1 MDQIITLTDPNSPV
15 AEAYRTLRINLEF
28 ASVDEPLRSLLV
40 TSAGPGE
47 GKSTALA
54 NLAVAMADGDRTVI
68 LVDADLRRPSQHE
81 LFGLA
86 NEHGLSDMFRNEAA
100 FNDPPL
106 QSIPPGPYGGA
117 RTGNSTLKVLTS
129 GPLPPIPSQLL
140 AARKMDDVIA
150 RLVEQADVVL
160 FDAPPVVA
168 VTDAS
173 LLASKVDGVLLVVKA
188 GDTRRDHVRAAKDRL
203 EKVNARLVGAVLLNA
218 PFDASL
224 QRYYTSAS

>member
-1 MDQIITLTDPNSPV
+1 MDSIITLTNPTSPA

-28 ASVDEPLRSLLV
+28 ASVDESLHSLLV

-54 NLAVAMADGDRTVI
+54 NLAIAMADGERAII
-68 LVDADLRRPSQHE
+68 LVDADLRHPTQHE
-81 LFGLA
+81 LFGLS
-86 NEHGLSDMFRNEAA
+86 NEHGLSDMFRSEAA

-106 QSIPPGPYGGA
+106 QAVPN
-117 RTGNSTLKVLTS
+117 TTLKVLTS

-140 AARKMDDVIA
+140 AARKMDAVIA
-150 RLVEQADVVL
+150 RLAQQADVVL

-218 PFDASL
+218 PLDASL
-224 QRYYTSAS
+224 QRYYSSSQ

>member
-1 MDQIITLTDPNSPV
+1 MDSIITLSDPTSPS

-28 ASVDEPLRSLLV
+28 ASVDEPLRTLLV
-40 TSAGPGE
+40 TSSGPGE

-54 NLAVAMADGDRTVI
+54 NLAAAMSDGDRAVI
-68 LVDADLRRPSQHE
+68 LVDADLRRPVQHE
-81 LFGLA
+81 LFGLS
-86 NEHGLSDMFRNEAA
+86 NEQGLSDMFRSESA
-100 FNDPPL
+100 FNDPPM
-106 QSIPPGPYGGA
+106 QATP
-117 RTGNSTLKVLTS
+117 NSTLRVLTS

-140 AARKMDDVIA
+140 AARKMDEVIA
-150 RLVEQADVVL
+150 SLAEKADMVL

-188 GDTRRDHVRAAKDRL
+188 GDTRRDHVRDAKDRL

-218 PFDASL
+218 PFDSSMGS
-224 QRYYTSAS
+224 YYGKK

>member
-1 MDQIITLTDPNSPV
+1 MDSIITLTDPTSPA

-28 ASVDEPLRSLLV
+28 ASVDEPLLTLLV
-40 TSAGPGE
+40 TSSGPGE

-54 NLAVAMADGDRTVI
+54 NLAVAMADGDRSII

-81 LFGLA
+81 LFGLP
-86 NEHGLSDMFRNEAA
+86 NEQGLSDMFRSESA
-100 FNDPPL
+100 FDDPPL
-106 QSIPPGPYGGA
+106 QPVS
-117 RTGNSTLKVLTS
+117 NSTLKVLTS

-140 AARKMDDVIA
+140 AARKMDEVIA

-188 GDTRRDHVRAAKDRL
+188 GNTRRDHVRAAKDRL
-203 EKVNARLVGAVLLNA
+203 EKVGARLVGAVLLNA
-218 PFDASL
+218 PFDTSL
-224 QRYYTSAS
+224 ERYYSSQ

>member
-1 MDQIITLTDPNSPV
+1 MDSIITLTDPTSPA

-28 ASVDEPLRSLLV
+28 ASVDEPLLTLLV
-40 TSAGPGE
+40 TSSGPGE

-54 NLAVAMADGDRTVI
+54 NLAVAMADGDRSII

-81 LFGLA
+81 LFGLS
-86 NEHGLSDMFRNEAA
+86 NEQGLSDMFRSESA
-100 FNDPPL
+100 FDDPPL
-106 QSIPPGPYGGA
+106 QPVS
-117 RTGNSTLKVLTS
+117 NSTLKVLTS

-140 AARKMDDVIA
+140 AARKMDEVIA

-173 LLASKVDGVLLVVKA
+173 LLASKVDGVLLVVRA

-203 EKVNARLVGAVLLNA
+203 EMVNAHLVGAVLLNA
-218 PFDASL
+218 PFDTSL
-224 QRYYTSAS
+224 GRYYSSQ

>member
-1 MDQIITLTDPNSPV
+1 MDSIVTLTDPTSPA

-28 ASVDEPLRSLLV
+28 AGVDEPLHTLLV
-40 TSAGPGE
+40 TSSGPGE

-54 NLAVAMADGDRTVI
+54 NLAVAMSDGERSII

-81 LFGLA
+81 LFGLP
-86 NEHGLSDMFRNEAA
+86 NERGLSDMFRDENI
-100 FNDPPL
+100 FNAPPL
-106 QSIPPGPYGGA
+106 QKIPN
-117 RTGNSTLKVLTS
+117 TTLKVLTS

-140 AARKMDDVIA
+140 AARKMDEVIA
-150 RLVEQADVVL
+150 RLAQEADVVL

-188 GDTRRDHVRAAKDRL
+188 GNTRRDHVRAAKGRL
-203 EKVNARLVGAVLLNA
+203 EKVNANLVGAVLLNA
-218 PFDASL
+218 PFDVSL
-224 QRYYTSAS
+224 ERYYSSQ

>member
-1 MDQIITLTDPNSPV
+1 MDSIITLTDPTSPA

-28 ASVDEPLRSLLV
+28 ASVDERLCTLLV
-40 TSAGPGE
+40 TSSGPGE

-54 NLAVAMADGDRTVI
+54 NLAVAMSDGDRDII
-68 LVDADLRRPSQHE
+68 LVDADLRRPSQHK
-81 LFGLA
+81 LFGLD
-86 NEHGLSDMFRNEAA
+86 NERGLSDMFRSEAA
-100 FNDPPL
+100 FDEPPL
-106 QSIPPGPYGGA
+106 HAIPD
-117 RTGNSTLKVLTS
+117 SSLKVLTS

-140 AARKMDDVIA
+140 AARKMDEVIA
-150 RLVEQADVVL
+150 RLIEEADMVL

-188 GDTRRDHVRAAKDRL
+188 GDSRRDHVRAAKDRL

-218 PFDASL
+218 QFDSSL
-224 QRYYTSAS
+224 ERYYSSQ